1 MVQYKSNSTKNI
13 GIQSVGTAP
22 STVNIMS
29 IDIPQECDEIR
40 FQYFTNTTK
49 NLPLYSFAN
58 RYNVP
63 TWAGD
68 GNRLNLDYWAIP
80 MVDGAGSSLLSDSV
94 FNYSQEVII
103 RNPTSF
109 GKTIYFSHWLV
120 GDFTGVWGVQ
130 YQIIGGCNP
139 NGY

>member
-13 GIQSVGTAP
+13 GIHSVGTNGFY
-22 STVNIMS
+22 NIMS

-40 FQYFTNTTK
+40 FQYFGNATK
-49 NLPLYSFAN
+49 NIPMYSFAD
-58 RYNVP
+58 RYNVA

-68 GNRLNLDYWAIP
+68 NNRINLDYWAIP
-80 MVDGAGSSLLSDSV
+80 IVDGNGAPLLSDNI
-94 FNYSQEVII
+94 FNYAQEVII

-109 GKTIYFSHWLV
+109 GKTIYFSHWQV
-120 GDFTGVWGVQ
+120 GDLSGVWGVQ